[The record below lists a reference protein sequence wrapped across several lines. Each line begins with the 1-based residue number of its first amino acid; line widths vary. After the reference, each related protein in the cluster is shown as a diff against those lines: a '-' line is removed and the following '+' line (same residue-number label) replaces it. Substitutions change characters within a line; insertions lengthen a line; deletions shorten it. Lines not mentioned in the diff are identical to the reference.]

1 MAFISQINVANYALT
16 SQCCAVFFPLYVNIS
31 QVNIDIIQLTS
42 MLFSRGVRA
51 TYYGKVNNLW
61 GRPRRS
67 GTIVDL

>member
-1 MAFISQINVANYALT
+1 MLQIMQLHHNVV
-16 SQCCAVFFPLYVNIS
+16 AVFFPLYVNIS

-42 MLFSRGVRA
+42 MLFFRGVRA

-61 GRPRRS
+61 GRPWRS